1 MRSKCV
7 KKLNSNAPTLTPYT
21 DKEFEDIV
29 DLITFVLE
37 QTKILGNK
45 PKGE

>member
-1 MRSKCV
+1 MFLYPLSDEI
-7 KKLNSNAPTLTPYT
+7 T
-21 DKEFEDIV
+21 EEQFEDIV